1 MCQRQKFKYLHLLKK
16 NMAFTIVTV
25 AEMQFMAGENVD
37 ATGDVTANHQF
48 LHDYAVGYLSSLTKF
63 DLLTNWGTL
72 TTNYK
77 FLFTEWAARFA
88 GTQLISFNMAG
99 YTSSIEAEDMLTYH
113 IYRMQQI
120 EKILNDS
127 SVQDF
132 QKV

>member
-1 MCQRQKFKYLHLLKK
+1 
-16 NMAFTIVTV
+16 MAFTIVTV

-48 LHDYAVGYLSSLTKF
+48 LHDYAAGYLSSLIKF
-63 DLLTNWGTL
+63 DLITGWSGL
-72 TTNYK
+72 TTNIK

-88 GTQLISFNMAG
+88 GTSLIAYNTAA
-99 YTSSIEAEDMLTYH
+99 YTSLIEAEDMMTYH

-120 EKILNDS
+120 EKILNES

-132 QKV
+132 QSV